1 MKGLYTKNPLV
12 DYGKKYDLTSPV
24 KDAIAAA
31 EFVQSTARD
40 IELRFREMRVRE
52 EELREKKLR
61 EKEEKTKAKAKAKA
75 KEEVEEEVKMEEEA
89 ESDVSELDE
98 PANSTLLRHPSA
110 ADLQELETD
119 ESRELSSQMKGLL
132 LKTRKSEKDLKKA
145 SRKLLSPKNKSP
157 KHESSSSSSSLSVKR
172 NLFGNHTSSVR
183 SLLSASRATG

>member
-24 KDAIAAA
+24 KDAVAAA

-75 KEEVEEEVKMEEEA
+75 KEEVEEEVKVEE
-89 ESDVSELDE
+89 ESDVSELEE